1 MNINLLDVSRPIYTS
16 PKRWKYLL
24 YFISI
29 VIVLILNSWLNV
41 GLTEFQKNW
50 VNALE
55 KKDLFKFHHELLF
68 YCIVLLAN
76 IVGVAIAVYVQGR
89 FSIILRKYL
98 SESFIARYFK
108 SRNYYK
114 ISLLGTVDN
123 PDQRLAED
131 SRIFIN
137 STLEVI
143 VDVFGAIIQLILF
156 GNLLRS
162 LSPNLLGAAIGVS
175 VISTVFS
182 LKYFGKRLSSRNFL
196 QNKKE
201 ADYRSDLIHVRDNSE
216 SIAFYRGERFEVQE
230 VFSRLQIVVAN
241 SLGLNFLNGKY
252 TLFFRGISMFSN
264 VIPVIIMSDGY
275 LQGNYGIGNI
285 LQAVAAF
292 SMVRA
297 SFNVLVKAQQQI
309 SVSSASMKRLSG
321 LINQFEGGDILPEY
335 SDEISLSHVD
345 LKTPDNHKLLL
356 KDISI
361 NLRRGKN
368 VLIKGASGLGKTSI
382 FRLLSGLWKPDA
394 GVVQIPDP
402 SRAYFIPQRP
412 YLPLG
417 TIRQQLLYPEI
428 KPNVTDKQLGDVLE
442 RVRLGDLLNRFEN
455 LDSPINLSNYLSV
468 GEQQRFA
475 IARALLHSPEFIF
488 LDEATSALDE
498 DNEAIVYKELIRKNI
513 TYITISHHERLNR
526 FHSMVIE
533 LFDNWTYK
541 IYES

>member
-1 MNINLLDVSRPIYTS
+1 
-16 PKRWKYLL
+16 
-24 YFISI
+24 
-29 VIVLILNSWLNV
+29 
-41 GLTEFQKNW
+41 
-50 VNALE
+50 
-55 KKDLFKFHHELLF
+55 
-68 YCIVLLAN
+68 
-76 IVGVAIAVYVQGR
+76 
-89 FSIILRKYL
+89 
-98 SESFIARYFK
+98 
-108 SRNYYK
+108 
-114 ISLLGTVDN
+114 
-123 PDQRLAED
+123 
-131 SRIFIN
+131 
-137 STLEVI
+137 LEVV
-143 VDVFGAIIQLILF
+143 VDVIGAIIQLILF

-201 ADYRSDLIHVRDNSE
+201 ADYRSNLIHVRDNSE

-241 SLGLNFLNGKY
+241 SLGLNFLNGEY

-275 LQGNYGIGNI
+275 LHGNYGIGNI
-285 LQAVAAF
+285 LQAVTAF

-309 SVSSASMKRLSG
+309 SISSASMKRLSG
-321 LINQFEGGDILPEY
+321 LINQFEGGDIIPEY

-361 NLRRGKN
+361 NLQRGKN

-382 FRLLSGLWKPDA
+382 FRLLSSLWKPDA
-394 GVVQIPDP
+394 GVVQVPDP
-402 SRAYFIPQRP
+402 NRAYFLPQRP

-428 KPNVTDKQLGDVLE
+428 ETNVTDNQLSEVLE
-442 RVRLGDLLNRFEN
+442 TVRLGDLLNRFEN
-455 LDSPINLSNYLSV
+455 LDTPVNLSNYLSV

-498 DNEAIVYKELIRKNI
+498 DNEAIIYNELIRKNI
-513 TYITISHHERLNR
+513 TFITIGHQERLHR
-526 FHSMVIE
+526 YHSMVIE
-533 LFDNWTYK
+533 LFDNRTYK